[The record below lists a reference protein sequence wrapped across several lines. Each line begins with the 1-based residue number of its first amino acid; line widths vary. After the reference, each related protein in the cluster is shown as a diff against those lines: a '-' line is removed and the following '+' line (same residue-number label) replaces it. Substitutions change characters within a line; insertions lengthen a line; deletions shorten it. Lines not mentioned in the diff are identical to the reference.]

1 MSTATS
7 VEVTPMGATGAAK
20 RRRDGRSA
28 PWSVVGLTVV
38 FVVVAQ
44 VQFAIAIAES
54 VWWPAAVGV
63 LLLAAAVAFV
73 KTARRLRWDDS
84 DPYEAPPE
92 VAKPLPA
99 AYEHHVDADGSL
111 ARAVGDVVHAS
122 RRWRA

>member
-1 MSTATS
+1 
-7 VEVTPMGATGAAK
+7 MGATGAAK

-84 DPYEAPPE
+84 DPYEAPPQA
-92 VAKPLPA
+92 AKPLPA
-99 AYEHHVDADGSL
+99 EYERHVDADGSL

>member
-1 MSTATS
+1 
-7 VEVTPMGATGAAK
+7 MGATGAAK

-54 VWWPAAVGV
+54 VWWPAVVGV

-73 KTARRLRWDDS
+73 KTARRLRWEDS

-99 AYEHHVDADGSL
+99 HYEAHVDADGSL

>member
-1 MSTATS
+1 
-7 VEVTPMGATGAAK
+7 MGATGAAK

-44 VQFAIAIAES
+44 VQFAIAIAEE
-54 VWWPAAVGV
+54 VLWPVAVGV
-63 LLLAAAVAFV
+63 LLLAAAIAFV
-73 KTARRLRWDDS
+73 KTARRLRWEDS

-99 AYEHHVDADGSL
+99 EYERHVDADGSL
-111 ARAVGDVVHAS
+111 ARAVGEVVHAS

>member
-1 MSTATS
+1 
-7 VEVTPMGATGAAK
+7 MGATGAAK

-54 VWWPAAVGV
+54 VWWPVAIGV

-73 KTARRLRWDDS
+73 KTARRLRWEDS
-84 DPYEAPPE
+84 DPYEAPPQ
-92 VAKPLPA
+92 VAKPAVPA
-99 AYEHHVDADGSL
+99 QYERHVDADGSL

-122 RRWRA
+122 KRWRA

>member
-1 MSTATS
+1 VA
-7 VEVTPMGATGAAK
+7 
-20 RRRDGRSA
+20 
-28 PWSVVGLTVV
+28 GLTVV

-54 VWWPAAVGV
+54 VWWPVAIGV

-73 KTARRLRWDDS
+73 KTARRLRWEDS
-84 DPYEAPPE
+84 DTYEAPPA
-92 VAKPLPA
+92 VAPKPLPA
-99 AYEHHVDADGSL
+99 EYESHVDADGSL

>member
-1 MSTATS
+1 
-7 VEVTPMGATGAAK
+7 MGATGAAR
-20 RRRDGRSA
+20 RRRDGSSA

-44 VQFAIAIAES
+44 VQFAIAVAES
-54 VWWPAAVGV
+54 VWWPVVIGV

-73 KTARRLRWDDS
+73 KTARRLRWEDS
-84 DPYEAPPE
+84 DLYEAPLE
-92 VAKPLPA
+92 VARPKVAQPLSA
-99 AYEHHVDADGSL
+99 EYERHVDPDGSL

>member
-1 MSTATS
+1 
-7 VEVTPMGATGAAK
+7 MGATGAAK
-20 RRRDGRSA
+20 RRRDGGSA

-54 VWWPAAVGV
+54 VWWPAVVGV

-73 KTARRLRWDDS
+73 KTARRLRWEDS
-84 DPYEAPPE
+84 DSYEAPPE
-92 VAKPLPA
+92 VAQPLPA
-99 AYEHHVDADGSL
+99 ELHESHVDADGSL
-111 ARAVGDVVHAS
+111 ARAVGEVVHAS

>member
-1 MSTATS
+1 
-7 VEVTPMGATGAAK
+7 MGATGAAK
-20 RRRDGRSA
+20 RRRDRSSA

-44 VQFAIAIAES
+44 VQFAIAVAES
-54 VWWPAAVGV
+54 VWWPAVVGV
-63 LLLAAAVAFV
+63 LLLAVAVVFV
-73 KTARRLRWDDS
+73 KTARRLRWEDD

-99 AYEHHVDADGSL
+99 QYEAHVDADGSL
-111 ARAVGDVVHAS
+111 ARAVGEVVHAS

>member
-1 MSTATS
+1 
-7 VEVTPMGATGAAK
+7 MGATGAAK
-20 RRRDGRSA
+20 RRHDGRSA

-44 VQFAIAIAES
+44 VQFAIAVAES
-54 VWWPAAVGV
+54 VWWPVAIGV

-73 KTARRLRWDDS
+73 KTARRLRWEDTDL
-84 DPYEAPPE
+84 YEAPQE
-92 VAKPLPA
+92 AAKPLPVPE
-99 AYEHHVDADGSL
+99 YESHVDADGSL

>member
-1 MSTATS
+1 
-7 VEVTPMGATGAAK
+7 MGATGAAR
-20 RRRDGRSA
+20 RRRDGSSA

-44 VQFAIAIAES
+44 VQFAIAVAES
-54 VWWPAAVGV
+54 VWWPAVVGM
-63 LLLAAAVAFV
+63 LLLAVAVAFV
-73 KTARRLRWDDS
+73 KMARRLRWEDS

-99 AYEHHVDADGSL
+99 PYESQVDADGSL

>member
-1 MSTATS
+1 
-7 VEVTPMGATGAAK
+7 MGATGAAK
-20 RRRDGRSA
+20 RRRDGHSA

-54 VWWPAAVGV
+54 VLWPVAVGV

-73 KTARRLRWDDS
+73 KTARKLRWDDS
-84 DPYEAPPE
+84 DPYEAPQE
-92 VAKPLPA
+92 AAKPLPSA
-99 AYEHHVDADGSL
+99 EYERHVDADGSL
-111 ARAVGDVVHAS
+111 ARAVGDVIHAS

>member
-1 MSTATS
+1 
-7 VEVTPMGATGAAK
+7 MGATGAAK
-20 RRRDGRSA
+20 RRSDGRSA

-44 VQFAIAIAES
+44 VQFAIAVAES
-54 VWWPAAVGV
+54 VWWPTVVGV
-63 LLLAAAVAFV
+63 LLLVAAVVFV
-73 KTARRLRWDDS
+73 KTARRLRWEDS

-99 AYEHHVDADGSL
+99 VEYEHHVDADGSL
-111 ARAVGDVVHAS
+111 ARAVGEVVHVS

>member
-1 MSTATS
+1 
-7 VEVTPMGATGAAK
+7 MGATGAAK
-20 RRRDGRSA
+20 RRRDGHSA

-54 VWWPAAVGV
+54 VLWPVAVGV

-84 DPYEAPPE
+84 DPYEVPQEP
-92 VAKPLPA
+92 AKPLPSA
-99 AYEHHVDADGSL
+99 EHERHVDADGSL
-111 ARAVGDVVHAS
+111 ARAVGDVIHAS

>member
-1 MSTATS
+1 
-7 VEVTPMGATGAAK
+7 MGATGAAK

-54 VWWPAAVGV
+54 VWWPAAVGAV
-63 LLLAAAVAFV
+63 LLAAAVAFV
-73 KTARRLRWDDS
+73 KTARRLRWDDDS

-99 AYEHHVDADGSL
+99 RYEPHVDADGSL

>member
-1 MSTATS
+1 
-7 VEVTPMGATGAAK
+7 MGATGAAK

-44 VQFAIAIAES
+44 VQFAIAIAEA
-54 VWWPAAVGV
+54 VLWPVAIGV
-63 LLLAAAVAFV
+63 LLLAAAIAFV
-73 KTARRLRWDDS
+73 KTARRLRWEDS

-99 AYEHHVDADGSL
+99 EYERHVDADGSL
-111 ARAVGDVVHAS
+111 ARAVGDVVQAS

>member
-1 MSTATS
+1 
-7 VEVTPMGATGAAK
+7 MGATGAA
-20 RRRDGRSA
+20 RRRSDGRSA

-54 VWWPAAVGV
+54 VLWPVAIGV
-63 LLLAAAVAFV
+63 LLLAAAVTFV
-73 KTARRLRWDDS
+73 KTARRLRWEDT

-92 VAKPLPA
+92 VARPLPVQ
-99 AYEHHVDADGSL
+99 YEAHVDADGRL

>member
-1 MSTATS
+1 
-7 VEVTPMGATGAAK
+7 MGAPGAA
-20 RRRDGRSA
+20 RRRSDGRSA

-54 VWWPAAVGV
+54 VLWPVAIGV

-73 KTARRLRWDDS
+73 KTARRLRWEDT

-92 VAKPLPA
+92 VARPLPVQ
-99 AYEHHVDADGSL
+99 YEAHVDADGRL